1 MKHLIPEF
9 EKLKARF
16 PAGFESSLVLPCVR
30 RIQEDRGFVA
40 DTDID
45 GLVEYLGVP
54 RIQIEEVLSYYTQFR
69 RKPIGRWH
77 LQACRNV
84 TCSMR
89 SAERLIDHLARR
101 LDVSPG
107 QTTPDGTVHAVDGR
121 VPGLLRHR
129 SGGDGQRHVSREH
142 EHREARPSSRGIE
155 GGMMPAPAESHAAAE
170 ASLNARQAAADD
182 VPRHGHL
189 PHACGLRRP
198 AAAMRRCAAR

>member
-40 DTDID
+40 DADID

-69 RKPIGRWH
+69 RAAIGRWH
-77 LQACRNV
+77 LSACRNV

-89 SAERLIDHLARR
+89 GAERLIDHLSQR
-101 LDVSPG
+101 LGVAPG
-107 QTTPDGTVHAVDGR
+107 QTTPDGVFTLSTTECLGSCGTAPVVMVNDTYHENMSIEKLD
-121 VPGLLRHR
+121 GLLEELKG
-129 SGGDGQRHVSREH
+129 S
-142 EHREARPSSRGIE
+142 
-155 GGMMPAPAESHAAAE
+155 
-170 ASLNARQAAADD
+170 
-182 VPRHGHL
+182 
-189 PHACGLRRP
+189 
-198 AAAMRRCAAR
+198 